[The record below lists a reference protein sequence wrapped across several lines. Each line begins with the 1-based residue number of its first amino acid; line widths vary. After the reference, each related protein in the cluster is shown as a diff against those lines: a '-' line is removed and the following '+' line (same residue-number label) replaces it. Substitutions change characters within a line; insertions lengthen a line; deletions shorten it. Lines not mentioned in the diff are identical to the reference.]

1 MIEMKVFLRTSVFA
15 AVAALMVSCGDGL
28 DAGSCIDSAEKL
40 IELKESPL
48 LGEIPSL
55 WQQWNEAD
63 AAARNK
69 AHQLFENE
77 TDGDKR
83 NELLDRKEE
92 VISEIKNYFYSKI
105 TEIAEGLKGKEVPVK
120 FDDAVFKSA
129 KATITEVKVSGY
141 GNVDVKLDTKLE
153 TVAEPDRSPDA
164 YVAQMLDSN
173 GNVVVVDDWLGRNV
187 ECSTSFGLSSDGQM
201 WESFSP
207 VKDLFSGKA
216 YYDGASI
223 YFGSGR

>member
-1 MIEMKVFLRTSVFA
+1 M
-15 AVAALMVSCGDGL
+15 
-28 DAGSCIDSAEKL
+28 
-40 IELKESPL
+40 
-48 LGEIPSL
+48 
-55 WQQWNEAD
+55 
-63 AAARNK
+63 
-69 AHQLFENE
+69 
-77 TDGDKR
+77 
-83 NELLDRKEE
+83 
-92 VISEIKNYFYSKI
+92 
-105 TEIAEGLKGKEVPVK
+105 
-120 FDDAVFKSA
+120 
-129 KATITEVKVSGY
+129 
-141 GNVDVKLDTKLE
+141 KLDTKLE
-153 TVAEPDRSPDA
+153 TVSEPDRSPDA